1 MLRTMTLQGFDT
13 PVGAIGFGC
22 ASLGSRI
29 SASQGLQALA
39 DAHAAGVNWFDVAPA
54 YGAGDAEAILGRF
67 AHGRRDRI
75 FICTKVGLAPPQ
87 RNALLKQ
94 VYAIARPVVGAL
106 GGLRSAFRRMPS
118 TRNVSLPLTPQLITE
133 SLHRSLQRM
142 GIDHVDVFALHKPTH
157 ADIAR
162 DDVQRTLQGLRQ
174 AGKVRHI
181 GVAGDLEAAR
191 LALAHRETYSMV
203 QLADDPVQQPLRQ
216 LPPQGDAPYTV
227 VTHSILGVDGTRER
241 VLQALR
247 TAGPPTIARLTGVG
261 YSANPEQAVAE
272 LLLDRAL
279 AANPGGVVLMSMF
292 GARHRNENLK
302 RAQRPLRPE
311 AIDMVAE
318 LLPAAAGAK
327 ARS

>member
-1 MLRTMTLQGFDT
+1 MRTVTLQGIEL

-67 AHGRRDRI
+67 AHGKRDQI
-75 FICTKVGLAPPQ
+75 VICTKVGLAPPQ
-87 RNALLKQ
+87 RNVLLKQ
-94 VYAIARPVVGAL
+94 VYAVARPLVGAL
-106 GGLRSAFRRMPS
+106 TGLRRAFRRMPS

-133 SLHRSLQRM
+133 SLHRSLQRL
-142 GIDHVDVFALHKPTH
+142 GTDHVDVFALHKPAH
-157 ADIAR
+157 ADIGR
-162 DDVQRTLQGLRQ
+162 DDVQRTLQSLRQ
-174 AGKVRHI
+174 AGKVRHV
-181 GVAGDLEAAR
+181 GVAGDMEAAM

-203 QLADDPVQQPLRQ
+203 QIADDPVDHPLRQ
-216 LPPQGDAPYTV
+216 LPPQGNRPYAV
-227 VTHSILGVDGTRER
+227 ITHSILGVDGTRER

-247 TAGPPTIARLTGVG
+247 SSGAPAMARLTGLG

-292 GARHRNENLK
+292 GARHRAQNLK
-302 RAQRPLRPE
+302 RALGPVRQESLGL
-311 AIDMVAE
+311 VAE
-318 LLPAAAGAK
+318 LLPPAPSGE

>member
-1 MLRTMTLQGFDT
+1 MRTVTLQGFDM
-13 PVGAIGFGC
+13 PVGVVGFGC
-22 ASLGSRI
+22 ASLGSRV
-29 SASQGLQALA
+29 SAAQGLQALA

-67 AHGRRDRI
+67 AHGKRDRI

-87 RNALLKQ
+87 RNALLKRA
-94 VYAIARPVVGAL
+94 YAIARPVVGAL
-106 GGLRSAFRRMPS
+106 TGLRRAFRRMPS

-133 SLHRSLQRM
+133 SLHRSLQRL
-142 GIDHVDVFALHKPTH
+142 GTDHVDVFALHKPAHT
-157 ADIAR
+157 DIAR

-174 AGKVRHI
+174 AGKVRHV

-191 LALAHRETYSMV
+191 LALRHRETYSLV
-203 QLADDPVQQPLRQ
+203 QLADDPVESPLRQ
-216 LPPQGDAPYTV
+216 LPPQGDTPYATV
-227 VTHSILGVDGTRER
+227 SHSILGIDGTRER

-247 TAGPPTIARLTGVG
+247 SHGAPAMSRLASLG
-261 YSANPEQAVAE
+261 YGTNPEQAVTE

-292 GARHRNENLK
+292 GARHRAQNLK
-302 RAQRPLRPE
+302 RAQEQVRPQAL
-311 AIDMVAE
+311 ALVSE
-318 LLPAAAGAK
+318 LLPQTSGGE